1 MNAPRPPVWRY
12 SVRMSGV
19 LGQKFGRKNSAGSP
33 RVSSVEYSRNSQAEF
48 RQAKYV
54 YDWVK
59 PSLANRYMTLGRVK
73 ASDRKMRSGS
83 CRLSSVITHSQNGND
98 LVWGL
103 STRKIFTP
111 SAIQNSKTPFSA
123 CHSPSGSDVSKSSG

>member
-1 MNAPRPPVWRY
+1 VFAFLSF
-12 SVRMSGV
+12 SVSLFFFFVFFFFFFFQAEDGIRDFHVTGV
-19 LGQKFGRKNSAGSP
+19 QTCALPIFGF
-33 RVSSVEYSRNSQAEF
+33 SQAEF

-123 CHSPSGSDVSKSSG
+123 CHSPSG